1 MSEVRFS
8 IVIPCY
14 NEEKNI
20 PLVLKRFA
28 EVVNRD
34 DVEVILVDNGSTDG
48 SAGVLA
54 SLLPAHDFARM
65 VKVAKNQGYGFGILS
80 GLKEARGEFI
90 GWTHADMQTDPQDVM
105 RAFSLIEE
113 NGSSPMLY
121 VKGWRQGRSLFD
133 NAFSYAMAAFET
145 VYMRQFMC
153 EINAQPNIFH
163 RSFFQKWR
171 QPPHDFALDLYAYF
185 LAKKMRLNMIRMRV
199 RFPERIHGQS
209 SWNTSFAA
217 KWKFIKRTVAF
228 SLNLKKQLNH
238 D

>member
-20 PLVLKRFA
+20 PLVLQRFA
-28 EVVNRD
+28 GVAAPG
-34 DVEVILVDNGSTDG
+34 VEVILVDNGSTDG
-48 SAGVLA
+48 SANVLA
-54 SLLPAHDFARM
+54 ALMPQYGFARA
-65 VKVAKNQGYGFGILS
+65 VRVPKNQGYGFGVLS
-80 GLKEARGEFI
+80 GLREAKGEFI
-90 GWTHADMQTDPQDVM
+90 GWTHADMQTDPADVM
-105 RAFSLIEE
+105 RAFALIGEH
-113 NGSSPMLY
+113 GGGADLY
-121 VKGWRQGRSLFD
+121 VKGWRHGRSLFD

-145 VYMRQFMC
+145 VYMRHFLC

-163 RSFFQKWR
+163 RSFFLSWDN
-171 QPPHDFALDLYAYF
+171 PPHDFALDLYAYV
-185 LAKKMRLNMIRMRV
+185 LARRRGLKMLRLRV

-217 KWKFIKRTVAF
+217 KWKFIKRTIAF
-228 SLNLKKQLNH
+228 SRNLKRQLH